1 MKWNKKMLMASCA
14 LSASMLLAACNNDV
28 SKDGESEDGVTT
40 LTFFSADLTKDDK
53 FDNPVAKEITKKTG
67 VKLEISHPV
76 GGDTQAVP
84 LMIAS
89 GDYPDMI
96 FGKGD
101 INKLIDAGAVIPLD
115 DLIEKKGDNL
125 KALYGDQIVRLKNST
140 EDPQIYHV
148 GTGGVQNIVLNPSG
162 TFKIQLEAL
171 KELGYPEIKTLE
183 DFENAL
189 KDYKAKY
196 PQINGQDTIGLSL
209 LGSDWRWL
217 ITVGNPAGYA
227 SGYQDD
233 GQWLVDSETGATKYK
248 FQDEKFKEYF
258 KWLNH
263 MYDEGLVDPESF
275 TQKYDTYI
283 AKISSGRVIGLAD
296 QNWDINDGIA
306 ALKADGQSW
315 RTYAP
320 LAVTLED
327 GILQPDTKD
336 YGYTG
341 TTGVSISS
349 TSEHQEKAFEFLD
362 WMASEE
368 AQILVNWGIEG
379 ENYEI
384 KDGKRVATDIKE
396 SQTDPNYSLKTG
408 VGNYIYPFPQWGT
421 GAVDSTGQ
429 PISRSDTK
437 ELAMSNYTEEEKEVI
452 SSYGH
457 EVWADF
463 FPSPDQLGDTKHGRA
478 YEIAI
483 PASSDLTVIQQKA
496 DDYTTQAITDI
507 IISKPSEFEKK
518 WTAMQEKL
526 KEMDIEKANADMTD
540 LVKDRMELWGN

>member
-209 LGSDWRWL
+209 LGSDSRWL

>member
-463 FPSPDQLGDTKHGRA
+463 FPSPDQLGNTKHGRA